1 MTNMHPHNYIRRAP
15 RSSDHGLRFALFG
28 MLWAFAS
35 AAHAHAEVGVAGGLV
50 SGFLHPIYGPDHLV
64 AMVAVGLWG
73 AQLGAPAIWVLP
85 IAFPMVMTLGALAGV
100 AGVPLPL
107 VEVGVSASAIVLG
120 AAVAARFRPAL
131 PIAAVLVAV
140 FGVFHG
146 YAHGAE
152 LPGAVNPLAYGIGF
166 VVSTGCLH
174 LAGIVIGLL
183 EHVPKG
189 PMVVRSCGGVVA
201 LTGVYFLAGNLGLI

>member
-1 MTNMHPHNYIRRAP
+1 MRTHPQRHLLL
-15 RSSDHGLRFALFG
+15 LRVALG
-28 MLWAFAS
+28 CALSVTAN
-35 AAHAHAEVGVAGGLV
+35 AAQAHAEVGVAGGLI

-100 AGVPLPL
+100 AGMPLPF

-120 AAVAARFRPAL
+120 LAVAAHFRPTLAL
-131 PIAAVLVAV
+131 AAALVAV

-146 YAHGAE
+146 FAHGAE
-152 LPGAVNPLAYGIGF
+152 LPSAVNPLAYGIGF

-189 PMVVRSCGGVVA
+189 PAVIRGCGALVA
-201 LTGVYFLAGNLGLI
+201 MTGLYFLAGNLGVI